1 MLHKGVTPPPFEGG
15 GGVLL
20 ALERNARKGF
30 GRKPRRAILVICSS
44 VYGGNPGQLC
54 SKRLASWL
62 AVLCLWTA
70 VGAVWPGTVVAEVPT
85 GFEATVE
92 LTIPEDQ
99 ASKNLDGSSGQAL
112 PDSQFSVGSADVDDA
127 ESGGFWSW
135 LKKQGNTLA
144 KGIGAGVI
152 GAGMVVAGALLL
164 GAGAPLILAG
174 AEFALLGG
182 AIYGATVDPGS
193 FN

>member
-1 MLHKGVTPPPFEGG
+1 M
-15 GGVLL
+15 
-20 ALERNARKGF
+20 
-30 GRKPRRAILVICSS
+30 
-44 VYGGNPGQLC
+44 
-54 SKRLASWL
+54 
-62 AVLCLWTA
+62 
-70 VGAVWPGTVVAEVPT
+70 
-85 GFEATVE
+85 FEALGIMV
-92 LTIPEDQ
+92 
-99 ASKNLDGSSGQAL
+99 GSALLVDRRWSGLAGDRSSRQAL

-193 FN
+193 FNWTHAISVSVFSGAGAAVGAGSWLPAVGRTASCVAEAGRAATGLQGLFGVGRGIASSAP